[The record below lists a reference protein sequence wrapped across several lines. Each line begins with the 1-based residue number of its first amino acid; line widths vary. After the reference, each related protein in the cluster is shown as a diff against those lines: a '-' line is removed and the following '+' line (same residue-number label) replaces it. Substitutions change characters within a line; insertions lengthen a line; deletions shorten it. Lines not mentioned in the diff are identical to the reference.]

1 MNSLLK
7 SFEDIDAP
15 RIERTTKY
23 PIKEIF
29 FLILAAV
36 ICGVQSW

>member
-1 MNSLLK
+1 MDSLLT
-7 SFEDIDAP
+7 SFEDIEDS
-15 RIERTTKY
+15 RIDRTKKY

-36 ICGVQSW
+36 ICGVQS